1 MCVIVDA
8 NVSHEVFGG
17 IERPEAGKFFAD
29 WLARGNKLVVGG
41 KLLRELSDHS
51 KFRQWF
57 RAAQSKGRTVRVDDD
72 AVEREIMRIAPE
84 RDWESNDLHVIA
96 LARLSGTR
104 LIFTNDQALQND
116 FGKIKFGRIKGKNCS
131 TKERN
136 DIRASHKR
144 LLRSNTC
151 FGPCA

>member
-1 MCVIVDA
+1 MCAIVDA

-17 IERPEAGKFFAD
+17 SERPEAGKFFAA
-29 WLARGNKLVVGG
+29 WLAKGNKLVVGG
-41 KLLRELSDHS
+41 KLLEELSERS
-51 KFRQWF
+51 EFVKWL
-57 RAAQSKGRTVRVDDD
+57 RAAQRTGRAVRIDDD
-72 AVEREIMRIAPE
+72 AVEREAARIAPE

-104 LIFTNDQALQND
+104 LLFTNDQALQND
-116 FGKIKFGRIKGKNCS
+116 FGKIRGRNYS
-131 TKERN
+131 TKERK
-136 DIRASHKR
+136 DIRDSHKR

>member
-1 MCVIVDA
+1 MCAIVDA
-8 NVSHEVFGG
+8 NVGHEVFGG
-17 IERPEAGKFFAD
+17 GERPEAGKYFAQ
-29 WLARGNKLVVGG
+29 WLERGNKLVVGG
-41 KLLRELSDHS
+41 ELLRELS
-51 KFRQWF
+51 KRNEFVKWL
-57 RAAQSKGRTVRVDDD
+57 RAAQRTGRAVRVDDD
-72 AVEREIMRIAPE
+72 AVKQEVARIAPE

-116 FGKIKFGRIKGKNCS
+116 FGKTKGKNYS
-131 TKERN
+131 TTERK

>member
-17 IERPEAGKFFAD
+17 SERPEAGKFFAD

-41 KLLRELSDHS
+41 ENLRELSRLNE
-51 KFRQWF
+51 FTRWF
-57 RAAQSKGRTVRVDDD
+57 RTAQRTGRTVRVDDA

-84 RDWESNDLHVIA
+84 QDWESNDLHVIA

-104 LIFTNDQALQND
+104 LLFTNDQALQND
-116 FGKIKFGRIKGKNCS
+116 FGKIRGKNYS
-131 TKERN
+131 TKERK
-136 DIRASHKR
+136 DIRDSHKR

>member
-17 IERPEAGKFFAD
+17 GERPEAGKYFAQ

-41 KLLRELSDHS
+41 KLLRELSARNEFV
-51 KFRQWF
+51 KWL
-57 RAAQSKGRTVRVDDD
+57 RAAQRTGRAVSIPDD
-72 AVEREIMRIAPE
+72 AVAEEITRIATE

-96 LARLSGTR
+96 LAQLSGTR
-104 LIFTNDQALQND
+104 LLFTNDQALQKD
-116 FGKIKFGRIKGKNCS
+116 FRKIKGKTYS
-131 TKERN
+131 TRESP
-136 DIRASHKR
+136 DFRAPHKR
-144 LLRSNTC
+144 LLQRNTC

>member
-8 NVSHEVFGG
+8 DVSHEVFGG
-17 IERPEAGKFFAD
+17 SGRPEAGKYFAD

-41 KLLRELSDHS
+41 KNLRELS
-51 KFRQWF
+51 KLNEFRRWF
-57 RAAQSKGRTVRVDDD
+57 RAAQRTGRAVRVDDD
-72 AVEREIMRIAPE
+72 AVEREIERIAPE
-84 RDWESNDLHVIA
+84 RAWESNDLHVIA

-104 LIFTNDQALQND
+104 LLFTNDQALQND
-116 FGKIKFGRIKGKNCS
+116 FGKIKGKNYS
-131 TKERN
+131 TKERK
-136 DIRASHKR
+136 DIRASHKH